1 MFGKLSKAVRAV
13 YKNGVLKLLEPVE
26 LEEGEEVLVKLER
39 YEDRVKRL
47 RKYRGVLGKA
57 SKEEVEELL
66 LEAKFERL

>member
-1 MFGKLSKAVRAV
+1 V